1 MSSSHLAVKALIL
14 QLTYTHN
21 KNPLYEVI
29 YCPFPHM
36 CNGARNMKM
45 ATWDSLESRWVIK
58 QCSVSNICSVKID
71 KARGELELVSQTWVK
86 PNLRLKTFSKWR
98 VCISR
103 LNRYLWNWL
112 FKSGGEGKKVER
124 NHLCYSAGAE
134 LLLVVFWGS
143 SGRHFTVF
151 SSPNTELTELW
162 VLTAFS

>member
-1 MSSSHLAVKALIL
+1 
-14 QLTYTHN
+14 
-21 KNPLYEVI
+21 
-29 YCPFPHM
+29 M

-112 FKSGGEGKKVER
+112 FKSGGGRQEGWKEPFVLQCWSRAAVSGVLRQLREA
-124 NHLCYSAGAE
+124 LCSILFSKHWADWA
-134 LLLVVFWGS
+134 LSPHSVFLETN
-143 SGRHFTVF
+143 SGKCCRFGRF
-151 SSPNTELTELW
+151 SREIWDP
-162 VLTAFS
+162 

>member
-1 MSSSHLAVKALIL
+1 
-14 QLTYTHN
+14 
-21 KNPLYEVI
+21 
-29 YCPFPHM
+29 M

-112 FKSGGEGKKVER
+112 FKSGGKARRLKGTVCATVLEQSC
-124 NHLCYSAGAE
+124 CYWCSEAAQGGTLQYS
-134 LLLVVFWGS
+134 LLQTLSWLSFES
-143 SGRHFTVF
+143 SQRFPRDKFRKMLQV
-151 SSPNTELTELW
+151 W
-162 VLTAFS
+162 QI